1 MARRNARR
9 TSIRAKA
16 ADVDSASDAEDALAP
31 DLDDVH
37 STEPASK
44 RRRKSSPTAEMA
56 VDVQDEA
63 AAPKDAQ
70 DDALAAMGAARLKTM
85 FGQLEAAS
93 HMFDDVLKQSDS
105 DEYDPWAEYAPQTS
119 TSAGAVLDDGR
130 PWTSDNIQQWRNE
143 QVSAKEAELVGI
155 VDRHDNLVREL
166 FHLDRFVTLIGFDPD
181 VAKQDRSDV
190 FLSFQREYDLYAAV
204 ADSDRSGRRSKRRGT
219 KGAYDPATHTFV
231 KHDEGKGKSKAI
243 EMAYSPMYNAEIDLA
258 EAIRKTIKATRDGI
272 LWDGVY
278 RGPTPI
284 NLTPVYGTLAD
295 CSHLYKPPA
304 PGTEVVPGPSSQQP
318 RKLHGG
324 PEDVVYTHPTQLP
337 KLPNFDGSVAEM
349 INSTYWIEN
358 DEEVAPPPPLSEL
371 EERAVWEADILVQA
385 DRLKSKGIQ
394 LHDPNVDK
402 QSEPARAKDHADHIV
417 EHALHFAKLVHDER
431 KSHFVMARKMSKM
444 IQTHFNEIKNKDEK
458 LEREIK
464 KNQKALARWTLREVR
479 KKWKLALNV
488 VKARRKAQ
496 QKEEQERLGKEQL
509 DKMLNKSTNM
519 LQAQQVEMAGESG
532 SEIGSDIDDDD
543 EEGEDETGE
552 GEADLDEEEQ
562 DGDEE
567 GEEEDVAD
575 SEQGSVIPD
584 EGSQSLLDESSS
596 SAISPSPSSPPPAT
610 RPSRRPY
617 APRKRSR
624 LSISVTP
631 ADSADAR
638 SDGEGN
644 GDGFGEKA
652 FDEDDEERDE
662 EDAAMEVDMEAEE
675 RDGDDDGSELG
686 ALAEEADMPIEEL
699 LRRSGYA
706 AMMEAEAAGEFVA
719 PKVEKEENDGEV
731 DDTLGEE
738 EEGSVAELVA
748 GEDLDTKPDASEL
761 TAEEREAEAM
771 SEFGSDKGEGLSD
784 EDDKLAAEME
794 AEDRASESDDSEMA
808 GLAED
813 ADLPIEELMRK
824 YGYGNED
831 EAIANAGVSSSND
844 NADTAPSSVVEEDE
858 DEAGDR
864 ESSKADDNDDKHE
877 RISAEEDHP
886 TDGAFEKVHLRPP
899 FLLRGVLRPYQQAG
913 LEWLAS
919 LYASGVN
926 GILADEMGLGKTI
939 QTIALLAHLACDKG
953 QWGPHLVVVP
963 TSVMLNWEMEFKKFL
978 PGFKILTYY
987 GSQKERKE
995 KRRGWNTDNAFHVCI
1010 TSYQLVLAD
1019 QHMFRR
1025 KPWQYMI
1032 LDEAHHIKNF
1042 RSQRWQ
1048 TLLGFNS
1055 RFRLLLTGTPL
1066 QNNLMELWSLL
1077 YFLMP
1082 HGLLDGASGA
1092 FADHVDFQ
1100 TWFSNPMER
1109 AIQADD
1115 VMDEE
1120 TKATVAKL
1128 HTVLRPY
1135 LLRRL
1140 KSEVETQLPRK
1151 TESVIY
1157 CRLSKRQRF
1166 LYDEFMSRAQTRET
1180 LASGHFMSIINCLM
1194 QLRKVCNHPDLF
1206 EVRPIVTSFAMSK
1219 SVADGFEPTELL
1231 VRKRLLAEEPIAKI
1245 DWSTLTLV
1253 KSEIELGSSSIAAD
1267 ARIALD
1273 AGPVLVSTY
1282 SAPEGFNFAVQ
1293 PPKDTVTITG
1303 WRKYHEWNQHA
1314 TSIRRLESM
1323 ARVNT
1328 LRCQKSKPFFGAE
1341 LLSRLRSVTT
1351 DSHLRPL
1358 DLAPK
1363 SRESMVAPTILPAA
1377 LKSVVSRARECD
1389 EMVGHFAF
1397 VTPKV
1402 TAATMPRHSLA
1413 GVSVEQV
1420 HELEAQAPADMLH
1433 RSAVKLSVAF
1443 PDRSLLQYDCGK
1455 LQKLDELLREC
1466 KAGGHRALIFTQ
1478 MTKVL
1483 DILEEFLSFHGH
1495 RYLRLDGSTKIEQRQ
1510 AITERFNSND
1520 KILCFISSTRAGGL
1534 GINLQGADTVIFYD
1548 SDWNPALDRQCQDR
1562 AHRIGQTREVRIW
1575 RFVTEH
1581 TIEEN
1586 MLKKANQKRRLDE
1599 VVIAEGDF
1607 TTDYLA
1613 KLDWRDYLDEQQRE
1627 EFGVDKQIEE
1637 LVPDDQTTNM
1647 NADGTTKTVQVT
1659 MANGQREPVVTQSA
1673 QEIRRA
1679 LAAAEDEEDA
1689 AAARMAV
1696 AEMDIDRT
1704 DFNESGGTSGGV
1716 NSSKAGLGRVVDSES
1731 ASATPR
1737 RGTPMDDEDDE
1748 EDDPLKG
1755 TIDGFMLKIAE
1766 QYYDDLS

>member
-9 TSIRAKA
+9 TSQRVKPV
-16 ADVDSASDAEDALAP
+16 DVDGASEPEDAQ
-31 DLDDVH
+31 DDDADDFQLIEHV
-37 STEPASK
+37 SK
-44 RRRKSSPTAEMA
+44 RRRRSSVSAKADADA
-56 VDVQDEA
+56 VDEPA
-63 AAPKDAQ
+63 TAKDA
-70 DDALAAMGAARLKTM
+70 DGPEDAPALAGHGQPQTM
-85 FGQLEAAS
+85 FGQLESAP
-93 HMFDDVLKQSDS
+93 HMFDDAPYRP
-105 DEYDPWAEYAPQTS
+105 DEHKGAPWAEYAPQPSTS
-119 TSAGAVLDDGR
+119 TGAVYDDGR
-130 PWTSDNIQQWRNE
+130 TWTRNNIQEWRNE
-143 QVSAKEAELVGI
+143 QLSAKQAELASI
-155 VDRHDNLVREL
+155 VDKHDNLVREL

-190 FLSFQREYDLYAAV
+190 FLSFQQDYDLYANVIGNDAF
-204 ADSDRSGRRSKRRGT
+204 GRRSKRRGT
-219 KGAYDPATHTFV
+219 KGVYDPATHTFV
-231 KHDEGKGKSKAI
+231 KHDDGKGKSKAVDV
-243 EMAYSPMYNAEIDLA
+243 AYSPVYNAEIDLA
-258 EAIRKTIKATRDGI
+258 DAIRKTIKATRDGI

-295 CSHLYKPPA
+295 CSHMYKPPP
-304 PGTEVVPGPSSQQP
+304 PGSEPGPSQQGS
-318 RKLHGG
+318 KKVHGG
-324 PEDVVYTHPTQLP
+324 PDDVVYTHPSQLP
-337 KLPNFDGSVAEM
+337 KVPTFGGSVTDM

-358 DEEVAPPPPLSEL
+358 DEEVAPPPPLPEL
-371 EERAVWEADILVQA
+371 EERALWEADILVQA
-385 DRLKSKGIQ
+385 DRLKLNGRQ
-394 LHDPNVDK
+394 LHDPNIDK
-402 QSEPARAKDHADHIV
+402 QSEPPRNKDHADHVV

-431 KSHFVMARKMSKM
+431 KTHLAMARKMSKM
-444 IQTHFNEIKNKDEK
+444 IQAHFNEIKNKDEK

-519 LQAQQVEMAGESG
+519 LQAQQVEMAGES
-532 SEIGSDIDDDD
+532 
-543 EEGEDETGE
+543 
-552 GEADLDEEEQ
+552 
-562 DGDEE
+562 
-567 GEEEDVAD
+567 D
-575 SEQGSVIPD
+575 SEQGSDEEAEPESGEDEEDGDEVGEEQRS
-584 EGSQSLLDESSS
+584 EGSDDGLRDDTESMLEETSGS
-596 SAISPSPSSPPPAT
+596 VISSPPPAA

-617 APRKRSR
+617 APRQRSR

-631 ADSADAR
+631 ADSTEPEPED
-638 SDGEGN
+638 DKDEP
-644 GDGFGEKA
+644 
-652 FDEDDEERDE
+652 FDENDEERDE

-675 RDGDDDGSELG
+675 GDDDDDSELG
-686 ALAEEADMPIEEL
+686 GLAEEADMPIEEL

-706 AMMEAEAAGEFVA
+706 AMVEAEATGEFAVRQSESDA
-719 PKVEKEENDGEV
+719 ADEDASHND
-731 DDTLGEE
+731 E
-738 EEGSVAELVA
+738 EEGSVAELVEA
-748 GEDLDTKPDASEL
+748 RDDDTKPDAIEL

-771 SEFGSDKGEGLSD
+771 SEFGSDKGDGLSD

-794 AEDRASESDDSEMA
+794 AEEQGALSDDSEMA

-813 ADLPIEELMRK
+813 ADLPIEELMLK
-824 YGYGNED
+824 YGYGEGNE
-831 EAIANAGVSSSND
+831 AAAAVSSSNAD
-844 NADTAPSSVVEEDE
+844 ADTAPSSVADGAADGVEQGSDKVNEDD
-858 DEAGDR
+858 DEAA
-864 ESSKADDNDDKHE
+864 EADDA
-877 RISAEEDHP
+877 RQSA
-886 TDGAFEKVHLRPP
+886 DGLEKVHLRPP

-919 LYASGVN
+919 LYAGGVN

-1082 HGLLDGASGA
+1082 HGLLDGATGA

-1109 AIQADD
+1109 AIQTDD

-1151 TESVIY
+1151 IESVIY

-1219 SVADGFEPTELL
+1219 SIADVFEPTELL
-1231 VRKRLLAEEPIAKI
+1231 VRKRLLADEPTAKM

-1253 KSEIELGSSSIAAD
+1253 KPEAELVSSSVAAD
-1267 ARIALD
+1267 TRLSLD
-1273 AGPVLVSTY
+1273 AAPLLVSTHA
-1282 SAPEGFNFAVQ
+1282 APEGFDFAVQ

-1303 WRKYHEWNQHA
+1303 WRRYHEWHQHA
-1314 TSIRRLESM
+1314 SSIRRLESM

-1328 LRCQKSKPFFGAE
+1328 LRCRKARPFFGSE
-1341 LLSRLRSVTT
+1341 LLSTMRSVTT
-1351 DSHLRPL
+1351 HSPLRPL
-1358 DLAPK
+1358 DLLRRPQASVDAPALLPGTVK
-1363 SRESMVAPTILPAA
+1363 SI
-1377 LKSVVSRARECD
+1377 VSRSCECD
-1389 EMVGHFAF
+1389 DLVEHFAF

-1402 TAATMPRHSLA
+1402 TAASMSRHSLA
-1413 GVSVEQV
+1413 GLSVDQV
-1420 HELEAQAPADMLH
+1420 HEIEAHAPADILH
-1433 RSAVKLSVAF
+1433 KPAVKLSVAF

-1627 EFGVDKQIEE
+1627 EFGVDRQIEE
-1637 LVPDDQTTNM
+1637 IGADETTTNE
-1647 NADGTTKTVQVT
+1647 DGTSKTVQVK
-1659 MANGQREPVVTQSA
+1659 MPNGQREPVVTQSA

-1704 DFNESGGTSGGV
+1704 DFNESAGGAGGAV
-1716 NSSKAGLGRVVDSES
+1716 ASKAGLGRVLDSES

-1737 RGTPMDDEDDE
+1737 SGTPMDDEEDE

-1755 TIDGFMLKIAE
+1755 TIDGYMLKIAE
-1766 QYYDDLS
+1766 EYFDDLS